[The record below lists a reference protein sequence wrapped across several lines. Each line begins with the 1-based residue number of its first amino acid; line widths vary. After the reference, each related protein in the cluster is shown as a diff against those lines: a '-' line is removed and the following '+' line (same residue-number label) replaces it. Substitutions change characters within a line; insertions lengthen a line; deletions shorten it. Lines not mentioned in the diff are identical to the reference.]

1 MMPEAPAPPSPRN
14 TPSRTLTT
22 VAVGFLLLD
31 AVLLGYSGLALGRR
45 WLVLWGV
52 VCLIAAILVVLG
64 WRRYRRALSDLERA
78 QREMRAE
85 VESIR
90 QLLHSKKLH
99 D

>member
-1 MMPEAPAPPSPRN
+1 MTSDAPAPPATPS

-45 WLVLWGV
+45 WLVVWGV
-52 VCLIAAILVVLG
+52 VCFIAAVLVVLG

-78 QREMRAE
+78 RREMRAE

>member
-1 MMPEAPAPPSPRN
+1 MTSDAPAPPPTLP

-31 AVLLGYSGLALGRR
+31 ALLLLYSGLALGRR
-45 WLVLWGV
+45 WLVVWGV
-52 VCLIAAILVVLG
+52 VCFIAAILVVLG

-78 QREMRAE
+78 RREMRAD

-90 QLLHSKKLH
+90 QLLHSKKLP